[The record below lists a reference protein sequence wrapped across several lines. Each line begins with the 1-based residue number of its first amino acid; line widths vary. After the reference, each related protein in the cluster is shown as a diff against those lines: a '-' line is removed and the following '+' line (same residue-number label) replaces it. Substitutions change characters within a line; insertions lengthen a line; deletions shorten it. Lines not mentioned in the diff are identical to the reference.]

1 MSRLDYQPLFGEGR
15 PDTRD
20 RRKSSLTYVW
30 IYENGVKKFSKGDDI
45 KIKRIVSLLP
55 STRLSSFYCCPFSF
69 AISFL
74 SFTWLGVRY
83 EWFGTNYWHR
93 FQKSSHTY
101 IKKSEKVICRPET
114 WIPHSVSVDIAFGPL
129 EEPCDRLLTLAPAEV
144 QSSREDCIHQW
155 SNKLCWIHYLHPWV
169 LHRPAIKEHSSF
181 VLILK
186 FGNRCH
192 GCLTRPELSHV
203 IDCQW

>member
-1 MSRLDYQPLFGEGR
+1 MSRLDYQPRFGEGR
-15 PDTRD
+15 PDTRE
-20 RRKSSLTYVW
+20 RQYSSLTYVW

-74 SFTWLGVRY
+74 SCTWLGVRY

-101 IKKSEKVICRPET
+101 IKKWKSNIQT
-114 WIPHSVSVDIAFGPL
+114 WDLNPSLGFSRYCFWAPRRTMRSSSNTCSSWSPKFSGRLHPSMKQQTLLNSLSTPL
-129 EEPCDRLLTLAPAEV
+129 SLAPA
-144 QSSREDCIHQW
+144 C
-155 SNKLCWIHYLHPWV
+155 N
-169 LHRPAIKEHSSF
+169 
-181 VLILK
+181 
-186 FGNRCH
+186 
-192 GCLTRPELSHV
+192 
-203 IDCQW
+203 